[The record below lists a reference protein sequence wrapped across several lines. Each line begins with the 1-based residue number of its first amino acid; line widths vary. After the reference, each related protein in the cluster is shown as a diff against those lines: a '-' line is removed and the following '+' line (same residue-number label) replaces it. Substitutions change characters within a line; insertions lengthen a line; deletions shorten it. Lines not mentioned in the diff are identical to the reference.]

1 LFETFS
7 SLANP
12 PKEEKKKTVVTT
24 MTKTLTTT
32 KETTVI
38 NGEAAGES
46 PVIDLETLVIR
57 SPRKGTDNSVE
68 KYFDN
73 LISMIEDAAEGL

>member
-1 LFETFS
+1 MLIR
-7 SLANP
+7 

-24 MTKTLTTT
+24 TTKTLTTT
-32 KETTVI
+32 KEETTVL
-38 NGEAAGES
+38 NGKATAEDNLRPA
-46 PVIDLETLVIR
+46 VDLETLVIR